1 MKLPTLFGVYTSA
14 DYREL
19 ADRVNK
25 HLISGIFIARPSME
39 EDGCNEFRL
48 QEIDNHVFRFY
59 PIKYPHRI
67 LCVSHSL
74 DKIFIGFVPD
84 DEKL

>member
-19 ADRVNK
+19 ADRVNR
-25 HLISGIFIARPSME
+25 HLISSTFIARPSCE
-39 EDGCNEFRL
+39 DDGCNEFRL
-48 QEIDNHVFRFY
+48 KFINNHVFAFY
-59 PIKYPHRI
+59 PIKHPENTLYI
-67 LCVSHSL
+67 THSL
-74 DKIFIGFVPD
+74 NSIFIGFVPD